1 MAQSAVV
8 RSCVPRRES
17 DDCPRMRSLSP
28 RATKR
33 VRRASRQ
40 AVLGEQVLER
50 LEEVVVLGAEDLL
63 GAQQRVL
70 ARLRVVVEA
79 LDV

>member
-1 MAQSAVV
+1 
-8 RSCVPRRES
+8 
-17 DDCPRMRSLSP
+17 MRSLHP
-28 RATKR
+28 RTTKR
-33 VRRASRQ
+33 ERHASRQ

-50 LEEVVVLGAEDLL
+50 LEEIVVLGAEDLL

>member
-1 MAQSAVV
+1 
-8 RSCVPRRES
+8 
-17 DDCPRMRSLSP
+17 MRSLRP
-28 RATKR
+28 RTTKR
-33 VRRASRQ
+33 ERHASRQ

-50 LEEVVVLGAEDLL
+50 LEEIVVLGAEDLL